1 MSRTALP
8 SRPQKRLWKPRKV
21 PRQARSRATY
31 DAIVQACAR
40 ILRESGLAAITTN
53 AVAARAGVSVGSLYE
68 FFPGREAIL
77 AAMVE
82 QRLGM
87 LAPEVA
93 AALQATRSLDSEAG
107 VRLLIARLVDLV
119 AADRALFRLLL
130 HDAPILRELPATR
143 QALGAFAALGRA
155 GAMRA
160 GTRLA
165 LPAPEVDAWLIGRM
179 VASAVLDLA
188 FLDDP
193 AHDRSLLVH
202 ELARLTYRMLF
213 ARDLRDAP
221 GDAREAPAERD
232 VSASAP
238 ASRATRATTSAVR
251 AARGRPSL
259 PRARP
264 RVP

>member
-1 MSRTALP
+1 MSRTPLP
-8 SRPQKRLWKPRKV
+8 SRPQKPLWRPRKV

-40 ILRESGLAAITTN
+40 ILRDAGLAAVTTN

-82 QRLGM
+82 QRLGL

-93 AALQATRSLDSEAG
+93 AALQATTALDSEAG
-107 VRLLIARLVDLV
+107 VRLLVARLVDLV

-130 HDAPILRELPATR
+130 HDAPILRELTATR
-143 QALGAFAALGRA
+143 QALAAFGALGRA

-160 GTRLA
+160 GARLA
-165 LPAPEVDAWLIGRM
+165 LPAPEADAWLIGRM

-193 AHDRSLLVH
+193 AQDRALLVR
-202 ELARLTYRMLF
+202 ELSRLTYRMLY
-213 ARDLRDAP
+213 ARDLTDEPAPDGAADA
-221 GDAREAPAERD
+221 D
-232 VSASAP
+232 VSPSPRAN
-238 ASRATRATTSAVR
+238 RATRAATSAAR
-251 AARGRPSL
+251 AARGTPAR